1 MADDQWLAAAF
12 EEHRDRL
19 RTVAFRVLGSRTD
32 AEDAV
37 QEAWLR
43 LSRSDAGA
51 IENLGGW
58 LTTVVGRLS
67 LDMAR
72 SRATRREDPETR
84 PEDAEGAHGPRR
96 ADGHVARDPSVDA
109 ELSDSVGLAFMVVL
123 ERLSPPE
130 RLAFVLHDMFAVPF
144 QDIGPI
150 LDRSPDAAK
159 QLASRARAKVRGIE
173 PPHTVDLARQ
183 RRVVDAFLA
192 ASRDGEFDAL
202 VALLDPDIV
211 LDADAAAVRMGAPG
225 EARGADAVAA
235 IFSGR
240 AASARPALVDGHVG
254 VAWTVGDRPRVVWNL
269 YLDEARGT
277 VVHIDMHADRA
288 EIEALGVTPLP

>member
-1 MADDQWLAAAF
+1 VTDDQWLAAAF
-12 EEHRDRL
+12 EEHRERL

-43 LSRSDAGA
+43 LSRSDADA

-72 SRATRREDPETR
+72 SRATRREDPDAR
-84 PEDAEGAHGPRR
+84 PEDAEPHLAP
-96 ADGHVARDPSVDA
+96 DPSVDA

-144 QDIGPI
+144 HDLGPI
-150 LDRSPDAAK
+150 LDRSADAAK
-159 QLASRARAKVRGIE
+159 QLASRARAKVRGTE
-173 PPHTVDLARQ
+173 PPHAVDLARQ
-183 RRVVDAFLA
+183 RQVVDAFLA
-192 ASRDGEFDAL
+192 ASRTGSFDAL
-202 VALLDPDIV
+202 VALLDPDVV
-211 LDADAAAVRMGAPG
+211 LDADAAAVRMGAPP
-225 EARGADAVAA
+225 ESRGADAVAA

-240 AASARPALVDGHVG
+240 ARGARPVLVDGHVG
-254 VAWTVGDRPRVVWNL
+254 VAWIVDDRARVVWSL
-269 YLDEARGT
+269 YVDEGRGT
-277 VVHIDMHADRA
+277 IVHIDMHAGRERID
-288 EIEALGVTPLP
+288 ALEVMPLA